1 MRRKLAFV
9 AAGVGMLIS
18 ALPLLGHHAF
28 TAEFDAKKPLKLRGT
43 VQKVELINPHSWIHI
58 DVKNSDGTTTR
69 WMIEGGTPNTLLR
82 RGITKNSLPIGTEIL
97 VDGYQAKDGS
107 NRANGRDL
115 TLTDGKKIFLGSSGP
130 EGPPPDAVKP

>member
-1 MRRKLAFV
+1 MRRKLAFMMT
-9 AAGVGMLIS
+9 GVG
-18 ALPLLGHHAF
+18 LLLAAVPILAHHAF

-58 DVKNSDGTTTR
+58 DVKNTDGTTTR

-115 TLTDGKKIFLGSSGP
+115 TYPDGKKIFLGSSGP
-130 EGPPPDAVKP
+130 EGPPPDAAKP